1 MTSYAGMKIT
11 TLHINLLFTA
21 LLLACFMSF
30 ISCKTQENSLTIAQQ
45 NQRFESR
52 VLIIFY
58 DKEIGNAPLLES
70 LSTYDATVVYSYKLL
85 NGMAI
90 NIPTDKNILEA
101 IEYFKS
107 IKGVLSVEPDR
118 KLELMNQKSTPTV
131 KIM

>member
-1 MTSYAGMKIT
+1 MKIT
-11 TLHINLLFTA
+11 TRHINLLFTA
-21 LLLACFMSF
+21 LLLAYFMSF

-58 DKEIGNAPLLES
+58 DKEIGNATLLES